1 MMRMPPD
8 FLGTAPIP
16 KQRNYL
22 QKGGGALSGPA
33 IRPAVHSLVRKA
45 EIAVACLS
53 AEARLGAINADLGP
67 V

>member
-8 FLGTAPIP
+8 FLGTAPIHEQH
-16 KQRNYL
+16 KFY
-22 QKGGGALSGPA
+22 KGGIDGPA

-45 EIAVACLS
+45 EIAAACSS
-53 AEARLGAINADLGP
+53 AQARLGAINADLGP